1 MIDLKNLKL
10 EDELNEDVGSRI
22 EAYRKNVE
30 NATVDTIIEDFKQ
43 CDFPY
48 TIYCDALMVDGLGI
62 ESWQHLAVLMMLC
75 GNKMRQRIDSVA
87 LDELFKTIDAKLRK
101 EILGDEEDQN

>member
-10 EDELNEDVGSRI
+10 EDELNEDIGSRI

-30 NATVDTIIEDFKQ
+30 NATVDTLIEDFKKSV
-43 CDFPY
+43 FPY
-48 TIYCDALMVDGLGI
+48 KIYCDALHVDGFGM
-62 ESWQHLAVLMMLC
+62 ESWKCLAVLMMLC
-75 GNKMRQRIDSVA
+75 GDKQRQRIDSVA

-101 EILGDEEDQN
+101 EILGDEED